1 MNLRL
6 SANRAHAWLLVAAR
20 GKLGARIGGRPVLV
34 LETHGRRSDRQR
46 RTPVQYL
53 RHGVELLIVASNAGH
68 RQPPAWSLNLQRQP
82 SCRALVDGHWLDVQA
97 RFAKDEEHDRL
108 WTLLAKGNPWL
119 GKAEARAGHEL
130 AVIALSPS
138 RDHPAS

>member
-1 MNLRL
+1 VNPRL
-6 SANRAHAWLLVAAR
+6 WANRAHAWLLVAAQ
-20 GKLGARIGGRPVLV
+20 GKLGARVGGRPVLV

-68 RQPPAWSLNLQRQP
+68 REPPAWSLNLQRQP
-82 SCRALVDGHWLDVQA
+82 TCRALVDGHWLDVHA
-97 RFAKDEEHDRL
+97 RFAKDEEHDQL
-108 WTLLAKGNPWL
+108 STLLAKGNPWL
-119 GKAEARAGHEL
+119 GKAAARAGREL

-138 RDHPAS
+138 KDHPPS

>member
-1 MNLRL
+1 M
-6 SANRAHAWLLVAAR
+6 
-20 GKLGARIGGRPVLV
+20 LV

-68 RQPPAWSLNLQRQP
+68 REPPAWSLNLQCQP
-82 SCRALVDGHWLDVQA
+82 TCRALVDGHWLDVHA
-97 RFAKDEEHDRL
+97 RFAKDEEHDQL

-119 GKAEARAGHEL
+119 GKAAARAGHEL

-138 RDHPAS
+138 KDHPPS

>member
-1 MNLRL
+1 M
-6 SANRAHAWLLVAAR
+6 
-20 GKLGARIGGRPVLV
+20 LV

-68 RQPPAWSLNLQRQP
+68 REPPAWSLNLQCQP
-82 SCRALVDGHWLDVQA
+82 ICRALVDGHWLDVHA
-97 RFAKDEEHDRL
+97 RFAKDEEHDQL

-119 GKAEARAGHEL
+119 GKAAARAGHEL

-138 RDHPAS
+138 KDHPPS